1 MNERRGPERSVHRIR
16 PGSLGENR
24 EWIAAFLE
32 FHGYAVSETGLDSAL
47 RELQARHGAPA
58 TGRLNH
64 ETCRLLN
71 VRRCAHPERTIAA
84 ERDEARFA
92 RSAFEPPTLAF
103 APGGAEPQMVVDL
116 PPPEHPFE
124 PVHGR
129 WSQRTLAFAFV
140 GGAPGW
146 LGAAAWDHLRA
157 AFATW
162 SATGE
167 VALVESGDPAAAE
180 IRVLWTPGPSA
191 DPTSLD
197 PFYGPGGTVAVGY
210 YPQPYYQDGGLAGDL
225 HLELDEHWALAGGGG
240 WIDLQTVALHEIGHC
255 LGIGHCYAFESAMY
269 PTYKDEQRWLHELD
283 VAELQR
289 KYAGVPW

>member
-1 MNERRGPERSVHRIR
+1 MKQRRGPERSVHRVL
-16 PGSLGENR
+16 PGSLSENR

-32 FHGYAVSETGLDSAL
+32 FHGYPITEAGLDSAL
-47 RELQARHGAPA
+47 REFQARHGAPA

-64 ETCRLLN
+64 ETCHLFNAL
-71 VRRCAHPERTIAA
+71 RCAHPERAVSA

-92 RSAFEPPTLAF
+92 RSPFEPPTLAF
-103 APGGAEPQMVVDL
+103 EQGGAEPQRVVDL

-129 WSQRTLAFAFV
+129 WSQRTLGFALV
-140 GGAPGW
+140 GAAPSA
-146 LGAAAWDHLRA
+146 LGAAAWDQLRA
-157 AFATW
+157 AFGTW

-167 VALVESGDPAAAE
+167 VSLVESGDPFAAE

-197 PFYGPGGTVAVGY
+197 PFYGPGGAIAVGY

-225 HLELDEHWALAGGGG
+225 HLELDERWALDGGGG
-240 WIDLQTVALHEIGHC
+240 GIDLQTVALHEIGHC
-255 LGIGHCYAFESAMY
+255 LGIGHCYVFESAMY
-269 PTYKDEQRWLHELD
+269 SSYKDEQRRLHDLD
-283 VAELQR
+283 VAELGR